1 MKNTT
6 IYTMPKKRE
15 PIRIL
20 KIRCRVDGTSITLN
34 LPIMRRAYV
43 SLIELVNVFPM
54 ARYKI
59 VMQRSLVVYH
69 VKPHLSLECLFG
81 IHSRLKSRVNT
92 DKIQVTCGI
101 FHVII
106 HQTFSLARDWSKH
119 VT

>member
-1 MKNTT
+1 MKNIT

-59 VMQRSLVVYH
+59 VMLRASCVYQ
-69 VKPHLSLECLFG
+69 E
-81 IHSRLKSRVNT
+81 
-92 DKIQVTCGI
+92 IQLTCGI
-101 FHVII
+101 FYGILI
-106 HQTFSLARDWSKH
+106 AIRKRCI
-119 VT
+119 